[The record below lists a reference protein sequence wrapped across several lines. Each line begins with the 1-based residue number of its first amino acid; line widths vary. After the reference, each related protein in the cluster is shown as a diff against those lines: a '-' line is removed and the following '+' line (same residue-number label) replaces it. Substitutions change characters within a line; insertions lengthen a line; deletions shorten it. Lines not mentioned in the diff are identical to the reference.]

1 MKKNKLDYLLLVFLA
16 LLMAAGVFSYVQVCR
31 SAAAALSSSAPVS
44 AAQSAAVP
52 TDSRESLGIPILMYH
67 GITESSAKEN
77 DYFILVDRLESDLK
91 WLRSNGYTSILPSQL
106 IAYAVNGAKLPA
118 KPVILSFDDGY
129 CNNYTYAFPLLQKY
143 QAKAVIA
150 LIGADSERSSDDIYR
165 VPAACTLSWGEAA
178 LMSKSGLVEFA
189 SHTYDLHHIEN
200 GRKGADRKKGE
211 SLEDYTRVLTEDLQ
225 KNQAAIEAAIG
236 KAPQVFAWP
245 YGAYP
250 ADRSSKTSGSRPR
263 SPPISGFR
271 KSDAATRIRFTG
283 SAVTC
288 APPLFA
294 SKRSPK
300 TRLHSQNPKTPESF
314 LFYFLLFSVKI

>member
-1 MKKNKLDYLLLVFLA
+1 MKRNSSDLLLLVFLA

-31 SAAAALSSSAPVS
+31 SAAGVLSSSAPVS
-44 AAQSAAVP
+44 AAESAAVP

-67 GITESSAKEN
+67 GITDSSAKEN
-77 DYFILVDRLESDLK
+77 DYFILADRLESDLK

-106 IAYAVNGAKLPA
+106 IAYAANGAKLPA

-211 SLEDYTRVLTEDLQ
+211 SLEAYTRVLTEDLQ
-225 KNQAAIEAAIG
+225 KNQAAIKAAIG

-250 ADRSSKTSGSRPR
+250 ADRSAD
-263 SPPISGFR
+263 PILKGLGI
-271 KSDAATRIRFTG
+271 AATFTSYQRTSEVRRGDVDSLYGLGRYLRTPSFRIETIAEDTDAF
-283 SAVTC
+283 S
-288 APPLFA
+288 
-294 SKRSPK
+294 
-300 TRLHSQNPKTPESF
+300 ESEN
-314 LFYFLLFSVKI
+314 S